1 MAKTLAVDVGGRN
14 VKALLE
20 GEHGRRR
27 FKSGPELTPKSM
39 VKQLAGLVEGWDFDR
54 VSIGVPG
61 PVADGRLLSEPVNL
75 GKGWKGFDF
84 EAAFGKPTKVVND
97 AVMQAIGSYEGGRM
111 LYLGLGTGL
120 GSTMII
126 EGTIQPMELGHLPF
140 RRATFETY
148 VGRAGRM
155 RLGPKRWRQAVFET
169 LEELSSALLPDYVML
184 GGGLANELGTLPEN
198 VRLGGNEHAFEGGFK
213 LWE

>member
-1 MAKTLAVDVGGRN
+1 MPA
-14 VKALLE
+14 
-20 GEHGRRR
+20 
-27 FKSGPELTPKSM
+27 
-39 VKQLAGLVEGWDFDR
+39 
-54 VSIGVPG
+54 
-61 PVADGRLLSEPVNL
+61 PVADGRVLKEPVNL

-126 EGTIQPMELGHLPF
+126 EGTIQPMELGHLPY

-148 VGRAGRM
+148 VGRGGRV

-169 LEELSSALLPDYVML
+169 IEHLSSALQPDYVML
-184 GGGLANELGTLPEN
+184 GGGLANELGALPEN

-213 LWE
+213 LWQ